1 MKRGAVI
8 LEAWEQRR
16 QAELEAVVNSTS
28 CKWCGAEIMEASVKD
43 TRVAFAEHLAAE
55 HPEVKVPTR
64 RKRHRP
70 HRQFMSGTDVDVN
83 IQNARLQGAAT
94 WAAPE

>member
-16 QAELEAVVNSTS
+16 QAELEAVVNTTLCGHCAWQLEGPVGETS
-28 CKWCGAEIMEASVKD
+28 
-43 TRVAFAEHLAAE
+43 VAYRTHLATE
-55 HPEVKVPTR
+55 HPEVKVPAR

-70 HRQFMSGTDVDVN
+70 HRQFMSGTDVDTN